1 MKLEHSQSLSGEEDM
16 GSETSSY
23 QLTSGALSTSPS
35 RVEDENNQYASSS
48 VGMDESSTQLHLQQS
63 TPIPSGNRPGL
74 PQINTSVPAN
84 NLAPRTSF
92 SSLSG
97 DSAILNNA
105 TTPGI
110 NSPFT
115 PGSFHHPYATN
126 SLLGPRYMST
136 EHRNSYPGVGMEYL
150 TSQPLSVQVS
160 PHARCHSHDGSPGT
174 PPYNTRSHPPMMA
187 PRHSFTSIPSAPDYS
202 LQNQFSDEGIG
213 AEELNVAN
221 LHQARQQQQLHEQMM
236 QKQQQQQ
243 QEQQRRQEQQ
253 QQQAPDPPPE
263 IQAIQ
268 DDYNFPQGN
277 FQPPME
283 VGIIM
288 PSGALQYQPTLDIGI
303 LNDYKEDAFDGQS
316 LPGAYFGS

>member
-1 MKLEHSQSLSGEEDM
+1 M
-16 GSETSSY
+16 GSEASSY

-35 RVEDENNQYASSS
+35 HVEDENNQYAPSS
-48 VGMDESSTQLHLQQS
+48 VGMDESSTQLHLQPS
-63 TPIPSGNRPGL
+63 TPIPPGNRPGL

-115 PGSFHHPYATN
+115 PGSYHHAYATN
-126 SLLGPRYMST
+126 PLLGPRYMST
-136 EHRNSYPGVGMEYL
+136 EHRNSYPEVGMEYL
-150 TSQPLSVQVS
+150 TSQPLSIQVS

-174 PPYNTRSHPPMMA
+174 PPYNARSHPPLMA

-202 LQNQFSDEGIG
+202 LQNQFSDESIG
-213 AEELNVAN
+213 AEELNVAS

-243 QEQQRRQEQQ
+243 QEQQQQES
-253 QQQAPDPPPE
+253 DPPPE
-263 IQAIQ
+263 IQAIH
-268 DDYNFPQGN
+268 DDYNFPQDS
-277 FQPPME
+277 FQPPMD
-283 VGIIM
+283 VGMIM
-288 PSGALQYQPTLDIGI
+288 PPGALQYQPTLNIGI
-303 LNDYKEDAFDGQS
+303 LGEYKEQDAFDGQP
-316 LPGAYFGS
+316 LPGAYYTL